1 MIFCEYMEGVRDHMN
16 LDKETLKKIR
26 GLILFTALLV
36 VALVNYE
43 TIFKAAR
50 FCLNIAFPFLLGIG
64 IAFLLNAVTSFFE
77 IYLFGN
83 RYMKDRRITGKIAR
97 PVSLIISILVIFG
110 VIFLVM
116 FVVVPQL
123 GTTVMGLGRTIT
135 NFIPQ
140 AEAWLNEL
148 TKGNELISSMSAEL
162 EIDWDRVIN
171 SIVDFVQTGATN
183 ILSSSYQMIRSL
195 VSAVSN
201 FVIGFV
207 FACYIVLQKEKL
219 KRQLTKV
226 YTALLPA
233 RYAGWVERICS
244 LTYRTF
250 MNFFAGQCVEAM
262 ILGLMFFVAMSI
274 FQFPYAILVSVL
286 IAFTAL
292 IPIFGA
298 FIGCVV
304 GAFLILM
311 VNPMQALGFIIMFL
325 VLQQVEGNFIYP
337 HVVGNSVGLPSIW
350 VLMAVT
356 LGGSLMGIVGMLI
369 FIPIVSILY
378 TLFREFVYHRLEK
391 KKKLAKGE
399 GI

>member
-1 MIFCEYMEGVRDHMN
+1 MN

-36 VALVNYE
+36 VALVNYD
-43 TIFKAAR
+43 TLFRAAG
-50 FCLNIAFPFLLGIG
+50 FCLNIAFPFILGGG
-64 IAFLLNAVTSFFE
+64 IAFLLNAVTTFFE
-77 IYLFGN
+77 VHLFGN
-83 RYMKDRRITGKIAR
+83 RYMKDRKISGKIAR

-110 VIFLVM
+110 VVFLVM

-123 GTTVMGLGRTIT
+123 GDTVMGLGKTIA

-140 AEAWLNEL
+140 VETWLNEL
-148 TKGNELISSMSAEL
+148 SKDNEMMNTISREL
-162 EIDWDRVIN
+162 QIDWDRVIN
-171 SIVDFVQTGATN
+171 SVVDFVQTGASN
-183 ILSSSYQMIRSL
+183 LLSSTYGIVKSL

-207 FACYIVLQKEKL
+207 FACYVVLQKEKL
-219 KRQLTKV
+219 KRQAQKACM
-226 YTALLPA
+226 ALLPVK
-233 RYAGWVERICS
+233 YAGRVQRIFS

-250 MNFFAGQCVEAM
+250 LNFFAGQCVEAM
-262 ILGLMFFVAMSI
+262 ILGLMFFIAMNI
-274 FQFPYAILVSVL
+274 FGFPYAILVAVL

-298 FIGCVV
+298 FIGCFV

-311 VNPMQALGFIIMFL
+311 INPMQALGFIIMFL
-325 VLQQVEGNFIYP
+325 ILQQIEGNFIYP
-337 HVVGNSVGLPSIW
+337 HVVGNSVGLPSMW

-378 TLFREFVYHRLEK
+378 TLFREFVNNRLARK
-391 KKKLAKGE
+391 KEQAEGE
-399 GI
+399 GV